1 MIRPI
6 NQEDHSIELP
16 DQIKKYAEESTE
28 AEESWASAYTVD
40 FRKRLLNLLGYE
52 FRSLPCSLAL
62 QLVNP
67 SIKVSA
73 SAGEDGQQ
81 EDLNAIN

>member
-1 MIRPI
+1 VTSLTLNCCVLDADESS
-6 NQEDHSIELP
+6 NQED
-16 DQIKKYAEESTE
+16 
-28 AEESWASAYTVD
+28 SWTSPYTVD

-62 QLVNP
+62 QLANP

-73 SAGEDGQQ
+73 TSEDFQ
-81 EDLNAIN
+81 EDASAIN

>member
-1 MIRPI
+1 M
-6 NQEDHSIELP
+6 
-16 DQIKKYAEESTE
+16 
-28 AEESWASAYTVD
+28 D

-62 QLVNP
+62 QLANP

-73 SAGEDGQQ
+73 TSDDLHEDASAA
-81 EDLNAIN
+81 N